1 MIKPSSWIFGIVFLL
16 CLTFSAAGWAQLPA
30 GGEDLTADMNIP
42 RVVAKVNGIELRS
55 DYIRFRLNLEMRRM
69 GQNLNAQ
76 QKSQIAGAIIEKEIV
91 RELMYQEGQAKAKG
105 KGVSPA
111 AVEKEFQEFKKSY
124 GSENEFQKAL
134 EERGISEAELK
145 KGIEV
150 DLIAKNLLDERVKG
164 KVHVTDTQVKKFY
177 EDEYESFKR
186 PEAFRVR
193 HIFVA
198 YVPFEVV
205 QNTPPEEMKEK
216 ADTYRVA
223 SRKKIDEVYAK
234 VQAGD
239 RFEDLAKLYS
249 EDKESVGKG
258 GDLDFMYQGV
268 FDPQFDQAVSQLKV
282 GETSGIV
289 ETAFGYHIIQL
300 METKPSE
307 YAPFEEVEE
316 SIQKHL
322 FMTEAQ
328 KLVGR
333 YIETLRKKA
342 DIIVYYRGQ

>member
-1 MIKPSSWIFGIVFLL
+1 MFKPSGWIFGIVFLS
-16 CLTFSAAGWAQLPA
+16 CLTFSAAGWAQPPA
-30 GGEDLTADMNIP
+30 GGEDLTEDMNIP
-42 RVVAKVNGIELRS
+42 RVVAKVNGVELRS
-55 DYIRFRLNLEMRRM
+55 GYIRFRLNLDMRRM
-69 GQNLNAQ
+69 GQNLNAR

-91 RELMYQEGQAKAKG
+91 RELMYQEGRTKG
-105 KGVSPA
+105 QGVSPA
-111 AVEKEFQEFKKSY
+111 TVEKEFQEFKQSY

-134 EERGISEAELK
+134 EERGISAAELK

-177 EDEYESFKR
+177 EDKYESFKR
-186 PEAFRVR
+186 PGAFRVR
-193 HIFVA
+193 HIFIA

-205 QNTPPEEMKEK
+205 QDTPPEEMKEK
-216 ADTYRVA
+216 ADAYRAA
-223 SRKKIDEVYAK
+223 SRKKIDE
-234 VQAGD
+234 
-239 RFEDLAKLYS
+239 
-249 EDKESVGKG
+249 G
-258 GDLDFMYQGV
+258 GDPDFMYQGV

-289 ETAFGYHIIQL
+289 ETEFGYHIIQL